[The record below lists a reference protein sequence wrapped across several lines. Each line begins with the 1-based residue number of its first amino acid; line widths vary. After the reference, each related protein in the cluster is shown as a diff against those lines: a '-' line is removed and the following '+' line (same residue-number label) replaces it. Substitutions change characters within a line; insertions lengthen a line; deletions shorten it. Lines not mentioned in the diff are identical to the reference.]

1 MIESDGERGA
11 SSIKIIFRKES
22 FRSEIKCDIKG
33 KLVKATLKSFSL
45 SMGGRYEEGAGT
57 TRLGIFSLGHLHDE
71 AIQRVWRTRK
81 APIEMNQGLVS
92 RLHRFSPSTKA

>member
-45 SMGGRYEEGAGT
+45 SMGGEGEVRRRRRNNKA
-57 TRLGIFSLGHLHDE
+57 RNLL
-71 AIQRVWRTRK
+71 ART
-81 APIEMNQGLVS
+81 
-92 RLHRFSPSTKA
+92 PS

>member
-45 SMGGRYEEGAGT
+45 SMGGGKKQAPEQQGSESCRSDT
-57 TRLGIFSLGHLHDE
+57 FSLGHL
-71 AIQRVWRTRK
+71 Q
-81 APIEMNQGLVS
+81 
-92 RLHRFSPSTKA
+92 